1 MQICEFANSQEDLSI
16 FGSYFKPIKMNFLK
30 LIRYQNLI
38 LLALMQLVFHFG
50 FLKKQL
56 PVLGLT
62 DWQLLLLVLST
73 ICIAGA
79 GYLINAVFDKN
90 IDKINNPEKVIID
103 KHISETAAY
112 NYYIVLNVIGV
123 GIGFYLSNL
132 IEKPSFTGIFIVIAG
147 TLYMYASGLKK
158 NLLIGNILIA
168 LILGISVLIVGIF
181 DLLPMITP
189 ENQQGLGSLFKI
201 LMDYAVFTFLINL
214 MRGIIKDFE
223 NIENDLDYGAK
234 SLPIVLGEKKSKM
247 ILSVLFVLAI
257 ALLLWYSFVY
267 LFENDLFIAVIYIFG
282 LILAPVIYT
291 LVRLFSASEKKDYSH
306 LSFVLKGVIF
316 FGILTI
322 LVVVYNI
329 ELVKQAV

>member
-1 MQICEFANSQEDLSI
+1 
-16 FGSYFKPIKMNFLK
+16 MNFLK

-62 DWQLLLLVLST
+62 DWQFLLLVLST
-73 ICIAGA
+73 ICIAGG

-103 KHISETAAY
+103 KHISEASAY
-112 NYYIVLNVIGV
+112 NYYIILNVIGV

-147 TLYMYASGLKK
+147 TLYLYASSLKK
-158 NLLIGNILIA
+158 SLLIGNFIIAIILA
-168 LILGISVLIVGIF
+168 TSVLVVGIF

-201 LMDYAVFTFLINL
+201 LIDYAVFAFLIVL
-214 MRGIIKDFE
+214 IREIVKDFE
-223 NIENDLDYGAK
+223 DIESDLDSGAK
-234 SLPIVLGEKKSKM
+234 SLPIVLGDKKAKM
-247 ILSVLFVLAI
+247 ILSVLLVI
-257 ALLLWYSFVY
+257 AMILLIWYSFVY
-267 LFENDLFIAVIYIFG
+267 LFENDLYVAVLYIFA

-291 LVRLFSASEKKDYSH
+291 LIRLFSASEKKDYSH
-306 LSFVLKGVIF
+306 LSLILKGVIF
-316 FGILTI
+316 FAILTI

-329 ELVKQAV
+329 ELIKQAA